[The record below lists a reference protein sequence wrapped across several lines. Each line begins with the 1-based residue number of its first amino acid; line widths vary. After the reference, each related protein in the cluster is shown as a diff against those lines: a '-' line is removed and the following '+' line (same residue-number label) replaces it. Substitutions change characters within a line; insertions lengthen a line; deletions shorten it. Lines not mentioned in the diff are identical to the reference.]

1 METLHRGVVI
11 KSEHELE
18 LMRTA
23 GVINARALAAAISII
38 QPGVTTAD
46 IDAVAAEVLQREGA
60 EPAFMGY
67 PGAYP
72 YPAVTTICVN
82 DELVHGIPSKR
93 RVKKGEIVSIDCGS
107 IVEGFVA
114 DSALTVGV
122 GEVSPDAQR
131 LMDVTLEAL
140 YMGIESMLVG
150 NRTGDV
156 SAAIQ
161 GHVEGNGFSVVR
173 EYTSHGVGQR
183 MHEDPQVPNYG
194 RSGRGLPLQ
203 AGMTIA
209 LEPMV
214 LEGGPETHVL
224 EDQWT
229 VSSRDGKLTAHFEHS
244 VAVTPNGPW
253 ILTALTDDLDELGV
267 SRYNEYFAGQVN
279 EVLKNVKE
287 SSDLK

>member
-1 METLHRGVVI
+1 METLRRGVVI
-11 KSEHELE
+11 KSERELD

-23 GVINARALAAAISII
+23 GVINAQALAAAISII
-38 QPGVTTAD
+38 QPGITTAD
-46 IDAVAAEVLQREGA
+46 IDAAAAEVLRREGA
-60 EPAFMGY
+60 EPAFLGY

-82 DELVHGIPSKR
+82 DELVHGIPGKR

-107 IVEGFVA
+107 IIEGFVA

-122 GEVSPDAQR
+122 GEISPTAQR
-131 LMDVTLEAL
+131 LLDVTLEAL
-140 YMGIESMLVG
+140 YMGIESMQVG

-161 GHVEGNGFSVVR
+161 GHVERNGFNVVR
-173 EYTSHGVGQR
+173 EYTSHGVGR
-183 MHEDPQVPNYG
+183 KMHEDPQVPNYG

-203 AGMTIA
+203 PGITIA

-214 LEGGPETHVL
+214 LEGGPETRVL

-244 VAVTPNGPW
+244 VAITPNGPW
-253 ILTALTDDLDELGV
+253 ILTALSDDLDELGV
-267 SRYNEYFAGQVN
+267 SRYNDYFAGQVSQ
-279 EVLKNVKE
+279 VLNNLTE
-287 SSDLK
+287 SGDLR

>member
-11 KSEHELE
+11 KSERELE

-23 GVINARALAAAISII
+23 GVINARALAAAIAII

-46 IDAVAAEVLQREGA
+46 IDAAAAEVLQREGA
-60 EPAFMGY
+60 EPAFLGY

-82 DELVHGIPSKR
+82 DELVHGIPGKR

-107 IVEGFVA
+107 IVEGYVA

-122 GEVSPDAQR
+122 GEVSPEAQR

-140 YMGIESMLVG
+140 FMGIQSMQVG

-161 GHVEGNGFSVVR
+161 GHVEGNGFNVVR

-203 AGMTIA
+203 PGMTIA

-214 LEGGPETHVL
+214 LEGGPETRVL